1 MKFRK
6 CHAVV
11 VVLAL
16 SATGLWAAA
25 AGEDDSAATTER
37 EMIRNAR
44 GEMQEKPQYGG
55 SIGVAMAQVNTS
67 WDPATVGG
75 GRNMGFPVLERL
87 AMGNWASDRET
98 CARFV
103 NYWFPPV
110 DCIYA
115 PMLAESWE
123 HPDPETIVLRLRQG
137 VRWHDIPPVNGR
149 EFVADDVVY
158 TYRRHFGAG
167 AGEGFPGMQ
176 WVSINDITSV
186 EARDRYTVVFKSP
199 PNVDL
204 LHDLLVNAHLQDIV
218 AREAVEEFAPGP
230 GGTLDDW
237 ETQIGTGAWIA
248 GESVPGSTYS
258 WVRNPD
264 YWGTDE
270 LFPAEGFQLP
280 YADGYTIFEI
290 PELSTAIAAL
300 RSGQVDKLGG
310 ATGFHEMNL
319 DQQKTLAAQEPD
331 LLFAPVSSGGNGV
344 MFPFNKE
351 PWYPDIRVRQAMQK
365 AINIEELAATYYG
378 GVSDPI
384 PQPFVWG
391 GSELDGY
398 STPWSQ
404 RPEAVREGY
413 TYDPQRAR
421 ELLAE
426 AGYPDGFKVNL
437 LTGPGDNIFS
447 GNPDLAVIV
456 KSYWEAIGIEVEIE
470 QFPDTDAFAQRV
482 IPSGGVGAQEYEA
495 QMFWTN
501 HPCCP
506 VAVLEWMKASTTW
519 NPGWVNDPALEQ
531 DFVEVYAASTREE
544 HTAQV
549 KKMNDYVFDQQW
561 FVTLLP
567 VNTFIAW
574 QPWLK
579 SYNGENQ
586 LGRGMGGAV
595 WARVWV
601 DQDLKQS
608 MGF

>member
-6 CHAVV
+6 CYAVV

-16 SATGLWAAA
+16 SATGLWAAGE
-25 AGEDDSAATTER
+25 GEDDSAATTER

-55 SIGVAMAQVNTS
+55 SINVAVAQVPSS
-67 WDPATVGG
+67 WDPAEEIPGL
-75 GRNMGFPVLERL
+75 GFPTYERL
-87 AMGNWASDRET
+87 GIGAWAGDRET
-98 CARFV
+98 CLRFV
-103 NYWFPPV
+103 NVWFPPIECMV
-110 DCIYA
+110 A
-115 PMLAESWE
+115 GMLAESWE
-123 HPDPETIVLRLRQG
+123 QPDPETIVFHLRQG

-158 TYRRHFGAG
+158 TLRRHYGAG
-167 AGEGFPGMQ
+167 AGEGSPAVQ
-176 WVSINDITSV
+176 WVNINNISSV
-186 EARDRYTVVFKSP
+186 EARDKYTVVVKST
-199 PNVDL
+199 PNPEL
-204 LHDLLVNAHLQDIV
+204 LHDLLVNAHNQEIV
-218 AREAVEEFAPGP
+218 AREAVEEF
-230 GGTLDDW
+230 GTLADW

-248 GESVPGSTYS
+248 GERVAGSSFNY
-258 WVRNPD
+258 VRNPD

-270 LFPAEGFQLP
+270 LFPAEGFSLP
-280 YADGYTIFEI
+280 YADELTIFDI
-290 PELSTAIAAL
+290 LELTTAIAAL
-300 RSGQVDKLGG
+300 RSGQIDKMGG
-310 ATGFHEMNL
+310 VTGNHEISF

-331 LLFAPVSSGGNGV
+331 LQFQVTSSGGNGV
-344 MFPFNKE
+344 MFRWNTA

-365 AINIEELAATYYG
+365 AINLEELAATHYG
-378 GVSDPI
+378 GIEDPK
-384 PQPFVWG
+384 PRPMVWG

-398 STPWSQ
+398 STPWSE

-426 AGYPDGFKVNL
+426 AGYPDGFTVNL
-437 LTGPGDNIFS
+437 LTGPGDNLWS
-447 GNPDLAVIV
+447 GSPDVALLV
-456 KSYWEAIGIEVEIE
+456 KSYWEAIGVEVTIE
-470 QFPDTDAFAQRV
+470 QLQDNDAFSAR
-482 IPSGGVGAQEYEA
+482 ITPSGGIGAQDYEA
-495 QMFWTN
+495 QMLWTN

-506 VAVLEWMKASTTW
+506 VPVLTWLKASSDW
-519 NPGWVNDPALEQ
+519 NPGWINDPVFEQ
-531 DFVEVYAASTREE
+531 DFVEVLAASTREE
-544 HTAQV
+544 HTALV

>member
-16 SATGLWAAA
+16 SATGLWAAP
-25 AGEDDSAATTER
+25 AGEDDSAATAER

-55 SIGVAMAQVNTS
+55 SINVAVAQVPNS
-67 WDPATVGG
+67 WDPADEIPGL
-75 GRNMGFPVLERL
+75 GFPTYERL
-87 AMGNWASDRET
+87 GMGNWARDPET
-98 CARFV
+98 CLRFV
-103 NYWFPPV
+103 NVWFPPI
-110 DCIYA
+110 DCMVA
-115 PMLAESWE
+115 GMLAESWE
-123 HPDPETIVLRLRQG
+123 QPDAETIVFHLRQG

-158 TYRRHFGAG
+158 TLRRHYGAG
-167 AGEGFPGMQ
+167 AGEGSPSVQ
-176 WVSINDITSV
+176 WVNINNISSV
-186 EARDRYTVVFKSP
+186 EARDKYTVVVKSAP
-199 PNVDL
+199 GPEL
-204 LHDLLVNAHLQDIV
+204 LHDMLVNAHNQDIV
-218 AREAVEEFAPGP
+218 AREAVEEFGA
-230 GGTLDDW
+230 LADW
-237 ETQIGTGAWIA
+237 EAQIGTGAWIA
-248 GESVPGSTYS
+248 GERVAGSSFNY
-258 WVRNPD
+258 VRNPD

-270 LFPAEGFQLP
+270 LFPAEGLQLP
-280 YADGYTIFEI
+280 YADEVTFFQIAEI
-290 PELSTAIAAL
+290 STAIAAL
-300 RSGQVDKLGG
+300 RSGQVDKMGG
-310 ATGFHEMNL
+310 SLSYHEMNQ

-344 MFPFNKE
+344 MFPYNKE

-365 AINIEELAATYYG
+365 AINIEELAATHYG
-378 GVSDPI
+378 GVPDPI
-384 PQPFVWG
+384 PQPFVY
-391 GSELDGY
+391 GSPGDGY

-404 RPEAVREGY
+404 RPEAVREAY
-413 TYDPQRAR
+413 RYDPQGAR

-437 LTGPGDNIFS
+437 LTGPGDHIFS
-447 GNPDLAVIV
+447 GSPDLAVIV
-456 KSYWEAIGIEVEIE
+456 KSYWEAIGLEVEIE
-470 QFPDTDAFAQRV
+470 QLPDNDAFFAR
-482 IPSGGVGAQEYEA
+482 IAPSGGIGAQEYEA

-506 VAVLEWMKASTTW
+506 QAVLEWFKASTTW
-519 NPGWVNDPALEQ
+519 NPGWIDDPAYEQ
-531 DFVEVYAASTREE
+531 MFEEIQAVTTREA

-549 KKMNDYVFDQQW
+549 VKMNDHVFDQQW

-574 QPWLK
+574 HPWLK

-586 LGRGMGGAV
+586 LGRGMTGPV

>member
-1 MKFRK
+1 
-6 CHAVV
+6 
-11 VVLAL
+11 
-16 SATGLWAAA
+16 
-25 AGEDDSAATTER
+25 
-37 EMIRNAR
+37 
-44 GEMQEKPQYGG
+44 
-55 SIGVAMAQVNTS
+55 
-67 WDPATVGG
+67 
-75 GRNMGFPVLERL
+75 
-87 AMGNWASDRET
+87 
-98 CARFV
+98 
-103 NYWFPPV
+103 
-110 DCIYA
+110 
-115 PMLAESWE
+115 
-123 HPDPETIVLRLRQG
+123 
-137 VRWHDIPPVNGR
+137 
-149 EFVADDVVY
+149 
-158 TYRRHFGAG
+158 
-167 AGEGFPGMQ
+167 
-176 WVSINDITSV
+176 
-186 EARDRYTVVFKSP
+186 
-199 PNVDL
+199 
-204 LHDLLVNAHLQDIV
+204 
-218 AREAVEEFAPGP
+218 
-230 GGTLDDW
+230 
-237 ETQIGTGAWIA
+237 
-248 GESVPGSTYS
+248 
-258 WVRNPD
+258 
-264 YWGTDE
+264 
-270 LFPAEGFQLP
+270 
-280 YADGYTIFEI
+280 
-290 PELSTAIAAL
+290 
-300 RSGQVDKLGG
+300 
-310 ATGFHEMNL
+310 MNL

>member
-1 MKFRK
+1 M
-6 CHAVV
+6 

-16 SATGLWAAA
+16 SASGLWAAP

-55 SIGVAMAQVNTS
+55 SINVAVAQVPSS
-67 WDPATVGG
+67 WDPAEEIPGL
-75 GRNMGFPVLERL
+75 GFPTYERL
-87 AMGNWASDRET
+87 GIGAWAGDRET
-98 CARFV
+98 CLRFV
-103 NYWFPPV
+103 NVWFPPIECMV
-110 DCIYA
+110 A
-115 PMLAESWE
+115 GMLAESWE
-123 HPDPETIVLRLRQG
+123 QPDPETIVFHLRQG

-158 TYRRHFGAG
+158 TLRRHYGAG
-167 AGEGFPGMQ
+167 AGEGSPAVQ
-176 WVSINDITSV
+176 WVNINNISSV
-186 EARDRYTVVFKSP
+186 EARDKYTVVVKSA
-199 PNVDL
+199 PNPEL
-204 LHDLLVNAHLQDIV
+204 LHDLLVNAHNQEIV
-218 AREAVEEFAPGP
+218 AREAVEEF
-230 GGTLDDW
+230 GTLADW

-248 GESVPGSTYS
+248 GERVAGSSFNY
-258 WVRNPD
+258 VRNPD

-280 YADGYTIFEI
+280 YADEVTFILI
-290 PELSTAIAAL
+290 PEISTAIASL
-300 RSGQVDKLGG
+300 RSGQVDKMGG
-310 ATGFHEMNL
+310 ALSYHEMNL

-344 MFPFNKE
+344 MFPYNKE

-365 AINIEELAATYYG
+365 AINIEELAATHYG
-378 GVSDPI
+378 GVPDPI
-384 PQPFVWG
+384 PRAFVYG
-391 GSELDGY
+391 GSEPDAY

-404 RPEAVREGY
+404 KPEAVREGY

-437 LTGPGDNIFS
+437 LTGPGDHIFS
-447 GNPDLAVIV
+447 GSPDLAVIV
-456 KSYWEAIGIEVEIE
+456 KSYWEAIGLEVEIE
-470 QFPDTDAFAQRV
+470 QFPDNDAFFAR
-482 IPSGGVGAQEYEA
+482 IAPSGGIGAQEYEA

-506 VAVLEWMKASTTW
+506 QAVLEWFKASTTW
-519 NPGWVNDPALEQ
+519 NPGWIDDPAYEQ
-531 DFVEVYAASTREE
+531 MFVKIQAVTTREA

-549 KKMNDYVFDQQW
+549 VKMNDYVFDQQW

-574 QPWLK
+574 HPWLK

-586 LGRGMGGAV
+586 LGRNMVGPV

>member
-6 CHAVV
+6 CYAVV

-55 SIGVAMAQVNTS
+55 SINVAVAQVPSS
-67 WDPATVGG
+67 WDPAEEIPGL
-75 GRNMGFPVLERL
+75 GFPTYERL
-87 AMGNWASDRET
+87 GIGAWAGDRET
-98 CARFV
+98 CLRFV
-103 NYWFPPV
+103 NVWFPPIECMV
-110 DCIYA
+110 A
-115 PMLAESWE
+115 GMLAESWE
-123 HPDPETIVLRLRQG
+123 QPDPETIVLRLRQG

-158 TYRRHFGAG
+158 TLRRHYGAG
-167 AGEGFPGMQ
+167 AGEGSPAVQ
-176 WVSINDITSV
+176 WVNINNISSV
-186 EARDRYTVVFKSP
+186 EARDKYTVVVKST
-199 PNVDL
+199 PNPEL
-204 LHDLLVNAHLQDIV
+204 LHDLLVNAHNQEIV
-218 AREAVEEFAPGP
+218 AREAVEEF
-230 GGTLDDW
+230 GTLADW

-248 GESVPGSTYS
+248 GERVEGSTQSY
-258 WVRNPD
+258 VRNPD

-280 YADGYTIFEI
+280 YADGYTIFEV

-310 ATGFHEMNL
+310 ATGFHETNL

-365 AINIEELAATYYG
+365 AINIEELAATHYG
-378 GVSDPI
+378 GVPDPI
-384 PQPFVWG
+384 PRAFVYG
-391 GSELDGY
+391 GSEPDAY

-404 RPEAVREGY
+404 KPEAVREGY
-413 TYDPQRAR
+413 TYDPQGAR

-437 LTGPGDNIFS
+437 LTGPGDHIFS
-447 GNPDLAVIV
+447 GSPDLAVIV
-456 KSYWEAIGIEVEIE
+456 KSYWEAIGLEVEIE
-470 QFPDTDAFAQRV
+470 QLPDNDAFFAR
-482 IPSGGVGAQEYEA
+482 IAPSGGIGAQEYEA

-506 VAVLEWMKASTTW
+506 QAVLEWFKASTTW
-519 NPGWVNDPALEQ
+519 NPGWIDDPAYEQ
-531 DFVEVYAASTREE
+531 MFEEIQAVTTREA
-544 HTAQV
+544 HTALV
-549 KKMNDYVFDQQW
+549 VKMNDYVFDQQW

-574 QPWLK
+574 HPWLK

-586 LGRGMGGAV
+586 LGRNMVGPV

>member
-1 MKFRK
+1 MRFRK

-55 SIGVAMAQVNTS
+55 SINVAVAQVPTS
-67 WDPATVGG
+67 WDPAEEIPGL
-75 GRNMGFPVLERL
+75 GFPTYERL
-87 AMGNWASDRET
+87 GMGNWASDRET
-98 CARFV
+98 CLGFV
-103 NYWFPPV
+103 NVWFPPI
-110 DCIYA
+110 DCMVA
-115 PMLAESWE
+115 GMLAESWE
-123 HPDPETIVLRLRQG
+123 QPDPETIVFHLRQG

-158 TYRRHFGAG
+158 TLRRHYGAG
-167 AGEGFPGMQ
+167 AGEGSPAVQ
-176 WVSINDITSV
+176 WVNINNISSV
-186 EARDRYTVVFKSP
+186 EARDKYTVVVKSA
-199 PNVDL
+199 PNPEL
-204 LHDLLVNAHLQDIV
+204 LHDLLVNAHNQEIV
-218 AREAVEEFAPGP
+218 AREAVEEF
-230 GGTLDDW
+230 GTLADW
-237 ETQIGTGAWIA
+237 ETQIGTAAWIA
-248 GESVPGSTYS
+248 GERVAGSSFNYE
-258 WVRNPD
+258 RNPN

-270 LFPAEGFQLP
+270 LFPAEGFSLP
-280 YADGYTIFEI
+280 YADEVTFFLISEI
-290 PELSTAIAAL
+290 STAIAAL
-300 RSGQVDKLGG
+300 RSGQVDKMGG
-310 ATGFHEMNL
+310 ALSYHEMNL
-319 DQQKTLAAQEPD
+319 DQQKTLSAQEPD

-365 AINIEELAATYYG
+365 AINIEELAATHYG
-378 GVSDPI
+378 GVPDPI
-384 PQPFVWG
+384 PRAFVYG
-391 GSELDGY
+391 GSEPDAY

-404 RPEAVREGY
+404 KPEAVREGY
-413 TYDPQRAR
+413 TYDPQGAR

-437 LTGPGDNIFS
+437 LTGPGDHIFS
-447 GNPDLAVIV
+447 GSPDLAVIV
-456 KSYWEAIGIEVEIE
+456 KSYWEAIGLEVEIE
-470 QFPDTDAFAQRV
+470 QLPDNDAFFAR
-482 IPSGGVGAQEYEA
+482 IAPSGGIGAQEYEA

-506 VAVLEWMKASTTW
+506 QAVLEWFKASTTW
-519 NPGWVNDPALEQ
+519 NPGWIDDPAYEQ
-531 DFVEVYAASTREE
+531 MFEEIQAVTTREA
-544 HTAQV
+544 HTALV
-549 KKMNDYVFDQQW
+549 VKMNDYVFDQQW

-574 QPWLK
+574 HPWLK

-586 LGRGMGGAV
+586 LGRGMTGPV

>member
-1 MKFRK
+1 
-6 CHAVV
+6 
-11 VVLAL
+11 
-16 SATGLWAAA
+16 
-25 AGEDDSAATTER
+25 
-37 EMIRNAR
+37 
-44 GEMQEKPQYGG
+44 
-55 SIGVAMAQVNTS
+55 
-67 WDPATVGG
+67 
-75 GRNMGFPVLERL
+75 
-87 AMGNWASDRET
+87 
-98 CARFV
+98 
-103 NYWFPPV
+103 
-110 DCIYA
+110 
-115 PMLAESWE
+115 MLAESWE
-123 HPDPETIVLRLRQG
+123 QPDPETIVFHLRQG

-186 EARDRYTVVFKSP
+186 EARDRYTVVFNSP

-248 GESVPGSTYS
+248 GESVQGSTYS

-280 YADGYTIFEI
+280 YADEVTFILI
-290 PELSTAIAAL
+290 PEISTAIAAL
-300 RSGQVDKLGG
+300 RSGQVDKMGG
-310 ATGFHEMNL
+310 ALSYHEMNL

-365 AINIEELAATYYG
+365 AINIEELAATHYG
-378 GVSDPI
+378 GVPDPI
-384 PQPFVWG
+384 PRAFVYG
-391 GSELDGY
+391 GSEPDAY

-404 RPEAVREGY
+404 KPEAVREGY
-413 TYDPQRAR
+413 TYDPQGAR

-437 LTGPGDNIFS
+437 LTGPGDHIFS
-447 GNPDLAVIV
+447 GSPDLAVIV
-456 KSYWEAIGIEVEIE
+456 KSYWEAIGLEVEIE
-470 QFPDTDAFAQRV
+470 QLPDNDAFFAR
-482 IPSGGVGAQEYEA
+482 IAPSGGIGAQEYEA

-506 VAVLEWMKASTTW
+506 QAVLEWFKASTTW
-519 NPGWVNDPALEQ
+519 NPGWIDDPAYEQ
-531 DFVEVYAASTREE
+531 MFEEIQAVTTREA
-544 HTAQV
+544 HTALV
-549 KKMNDYVFDQQW
+549 VKMNDYVFDQQW

-574 QPWLK
+574 HPWLK

-586 LGRGMGGAV
+586 LGRNMVGPV

>member
-55 SIGVAMAQVNTS
+55 SINVAVAQVPTS
-67 WDPATVGG
+67 WDPAEEIPGL
-75 GRNMGFPVLERL
+75 GFPAYERL
-87 AMGNWASDRET
+87 GMGNWASDRET
-98 CARFV
+98 CLRFV
-103 NYWFPPV
+103 NVWFPPI
-110 DCIYA
+110 DCMVA
-115 PMLAESWE
+115 GMLAESWE
-123 HPDPETIVLRLRQG
+123 QPDPETIVFHLRQG

-158 TYRRHFGAG
+158 TLRRHYGAG
-167 AGEGFPGMQ
+167 AGEGSPAVQ
-176 WVSINDITSV
+176 WVNINNISSV
-186 EARDRYTVVFKSP
+186 EARDKYTVVVKSA
-199 PNVDL
+199 PNPEL
-204 LHDLLVNAHLQDIV
+204 LHDLLVNAHNQEIV
-218 AREAVEEFAPGP
+218 AREAVEEF
-230 GGTLDDW
+230 GTLADW
-237 ETQIGTGAWIA
+237 ETQIGTAAWIA
-248 GESVPGSTYS
+248 GERVAGSSFNYE
-258 WVRNPD
+258 RNPN

-280 YADGYTIFEI
+280 YADEVTFFLISEI
-290 PELSTAIAAL
+290 STAIAAL
-300 RSGQVDKLGG
+300 RSGQVDKMGG
-310 ATGFHEMNL
+310 ALSYHEMNL
-319 DQQKTLAAQEPD
+319 DQQKTLSAQEPD

-365 AINIEELAATYYG
+365 AINIEELAATHYG
-378 GVSDPI
+378 GVPDPI
-384 PQPFVWG
+384 PRAFVYG
-391 GSELDGY
+391 GSEPDAY

-404 RPEAVREGY
+404 KPEAVREGY
-413 TYDPQRAR
+413 TYDPQGAR

-437 LTGPGDNIFS
+437 LTGPGDHIFS
-447 GNPDLAVIV
+447 GSPDLAVIV
-456 KSYWEAIGIEVEIE
+456 KSYWEAIGLEVEIE
-470 QFPDTDAFAQRV
+470 QLPDNDAFFAR
-482 IPSGGVGAQEYEA
+482 IAPSGGIGAQEYEA

-506 VAVLEWMKASTTW
+506 QAVLEWFKASTTW
-519 NPGWVNDPALEQ
+519 NPGWIDDPAYEQ
-531 DFVEVYAASTREE
+531 MFEEIQAVTTREA
-544 HTAQV
+544 HTALV
-549 KKMNDYVFDQQW
+549 VKMNDYVFDQQW

-574 QPWLK
+574 HPWLK

-586 LGRGMGGAV
+586 LGRNMVGPV